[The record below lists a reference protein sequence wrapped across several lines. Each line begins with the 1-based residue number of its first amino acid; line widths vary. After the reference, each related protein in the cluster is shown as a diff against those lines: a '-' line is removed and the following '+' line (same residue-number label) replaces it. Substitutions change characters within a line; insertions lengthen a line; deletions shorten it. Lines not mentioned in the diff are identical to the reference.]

1 MRRIGR
7 RPSPIS
13 KGKRR
18 PTIKAAVADSSV
30 PADSIGPSC
39 SEVCVAIAVSVI
51 GASKFPVPPTA
62 WHQSH

>member
-7 RPSPIS
+7 RPSSIS

-18 PTIKAAVADSSV
+18 PAIEAAVADSSV

-51 GASKFPVPPTA
+51 AACQVPVPPTA